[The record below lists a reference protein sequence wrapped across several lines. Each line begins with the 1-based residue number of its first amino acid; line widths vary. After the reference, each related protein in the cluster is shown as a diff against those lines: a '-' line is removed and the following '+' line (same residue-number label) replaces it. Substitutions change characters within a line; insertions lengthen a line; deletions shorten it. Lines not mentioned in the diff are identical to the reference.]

1 MIVKLR
7 GAGMWKKAVL
17 LLTGVAVAGIS
28 GVCFGIRFI
37 PELVAQGEL
46 TAMTAAGFIVPAGAA
61 QILKG
66 NADTEH
72 MTKEEAVSAVSETAS
87 GVLSSSAGPSSTPL
101 SQASSSG
108 ATDKKWTG
116 KAYPVEEVTIT
127 QGNTESNGIVV
138 RNLTKNHKLDIAKVL
153 GEQPDIS
160 LKKDGSVEVLIYHT
174 HSSEAYLAQESATYY
189 SDMPTRSQKEE
200 ENVMAVGE
208 EIANE
213 LRKAGI
219 GVVHDKTYHDYP
231 AYNGSYT
238 RSAETIQKNL
248 KEYPGIQITLDIH
261 RDAISGSSGERRKPT
276 AVVNGKKAAQVM
288 LLCGCDDD
296 GSLGHP
302 DWEYNLRLGMRIQQ
316 ECEKIEGDF
325 MRPMTF
331 SATKYNQN
339 LTHGS
344 LLVEFGT
351 EVNTIDEAKYSGQL
365 FGEALGKVLQGL

>member
-1 MIVKLR
+1 
-7 GAGMWKKAVL
+7 MWKKAALVV
-17 LLTGVAVAGIS
+17 TGVAVAGIS
-28 GVCFGIRFI
+28 GVCFGIRVI
-37 PELVAQGEL
+37 PEIVAQGEL
-46 TAMTAAGFIVPAGAA
+46 TAMTAAGFIVPGGAA

-72 MTKEEAVSAVSETAS
+72 MTQEEAVSAVSLIE
-87 GVLSSSAGPSSTPL
+87 SSAPASWVSTGSGTL
-101 SQASSSG
+101 SQTSGSASTSG
-108 ATDKKWTG
+108 TTEKKWTG

-138 RNLTKNHKLDIAKVL
+138 RNLTKNHKLDIAQVL
-153 GEQPDIS
+153 KEQPDVK

-174 HSSEAYLAQESATYY
+174 HSSEAYLAEESATYY

-208 EIANE
+208 EIAKE

-248 KEYPGIQITLDIH
+248 KEHPGIQVTLDIH

-302 DWEYNLRLGMRIQQ
+302 DWEYNLRLGMRIQE
-316 ECEKIEGDF
+316 ECEKIEGNF

-351 EVNTIDEAKYSGQL
+351 EVNTIEEAKYSGQL
-365 FGEALGKVLQGL
+365 FGEALGKVLKRL